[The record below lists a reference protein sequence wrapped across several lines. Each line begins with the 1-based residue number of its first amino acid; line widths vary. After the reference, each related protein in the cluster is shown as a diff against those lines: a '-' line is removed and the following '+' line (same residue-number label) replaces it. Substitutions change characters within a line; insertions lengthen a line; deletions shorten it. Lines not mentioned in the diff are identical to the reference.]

1 MRSQDASGKR
11 ISLGVPIAATDAMTP
26 TSASRRDRRLSRPTA
41 FTSRDAWAR
50 MSTLE
55 RVLAADR
62 DDPSFDYAA
71 N

>member
-1 MRSQDASGKR
+1 MRAHEGPRQR
-11 ISLGVPIAATDAMTP
+11 ISLGALIALTDEMTSTP
-26 TSASRRDRRLSRPTA
+26 TPRRDWSMARATA
-41 FTSRDAWAR
+41 RTNGRAWAR

-55 RVLAADR
+55 RALAADR